1 MLTSSNY
8 KQTGPKN
15 QSLVEP
21 TAYTNGHGPAADGL
35 NPNHLAMLIDG
46 SGISPQVIAA
56 RGYRSINNID
66 DLHRHGFANLH
77 RKNVPGFLI
86 PVHTPDRSQP
96 FAVYR
101 PDNPRVIEEKDK
113 GKLPDGT
120 YPCKTNKYEMP
131 KGESMRLDCP
141 PVCAENM
148 GDPSVTLWI
157 TEGPKKA
164 DALASRGLCAVALL
178 GVWNWRGRNSVG
190 GKALLADFHDIAIEG
205 RDIRIVFDSDVT
217 TNAQVDKA
225 RSELAEVLKR
235 KKAHVSVVTLL
246 PDPSGGKVGIDDY
259 FVQGGTVASLEAL
272 ASSQRAVTP
281 ARASGKREKPKSA
294 DYLAALTELGY
305 SFRMNECIDMVEV
318 NGVAI
323 SDGLERTI
331 RTKMRDKGFDYV
343 NVMEDVYWSRAYENR
358 YHPVRNYLSALEWDG
373 KDHVGTLAAHFTDKH
388 EPIQYPN
395 GARRSVFHAW
405 LWRWM
410 VGAVGKV
417 MGGDQNPMLV
427 LDGPQ
432 NIGKSFFARW
442 IGDLLPGYFI
452 EGAINPEDKDSYIR
466 LCSKWIWEVGELGAT
481 TRKADREA
489 LKDFITR
496 REVTVRVP
504 FGRHDITK
512 PAMASL
518 IGTINNESGFLKDP
532 TGNRRFLV
540 MTLQDIEWDYSEKI
554 DPRQL
559 WAQAVAAYKAG
570 ERGRLEPVE
579 AKLQSQLNGGYEIDD
594 PIEDYLL
601 ACFEITNNPND
612 FVSTRVIAET
622 LQNAGLKGT
631 STTGVMMNITAPA
644 KKIGLEKGLYHVKTR
659 RKVEGRSKGVE
670 NGWFG
675 LQAKLTTAPTIS
687 QKAGV
692 TNHDAN
698 EIDF

>member
-217 TNAQVDKA
+217 TNAHVDKA
-225 RSELAEVLKR
+225 RSEIVEVLKR

-281 ARASGKREKPKSA
+281 ARASGKRQKPLSGDIIK
-294 DYLAALTELGY
+294 ALEAIGY
-305 SFRMNECIDMVEV
+305 GFRMRVLDDRIEV
-318 NGVAI
+318 NGVPI
-323 SDGLERTI
+323 SDTI
-331 RTKMRDKGFDYV
+331 GAIIRAKMRDAGFESMAAV
-343 NVMEDVYWSRAYENR
+343 EDVYKMAAALNA
-358 YHPVRNYLSALEWDG
+358 YHPIKDYLNSLKWDG
-373 KDHVGTLAAHFTDKH
+373 VDHIARLSSYFPDTHDPIRYPDGTEK
-388 EPIQYPN
+388 
-395 GARRSVFHAW
+395 SVFHAW
-405 LWRWM
+405 LQRWL
-410 VGAVGKV
+410 VGAVGKAIR
-417 MGGDQNPMLV
+417 GNQNMMLV

-432 NIGKSFFARW
+432 DIGKSSFVAW
-442 IGDLLPGYFI
+442 LGSPLPQYFI
-452 EGAINPEDKDSYIR
+452 EGSVNPDDKDTFLR
-466 LCSKWIWEVGELGAT
+466 LISKWIWEVGELGAT
-481 TRKADREA
+481 TRKADVEA
-489 LKDFITR
+489 LKAFITQQ
-496 REVTVRVP
+496 EVTVRSP
-504 FGRHDITK
+504 YGRFDLTK
-512 PAMASL
+512 PAVASL
-518 IGTINNESGFLKDP
+518 IGTINNTDGFLNDP
-532 TGNRRFLV
+532 SGSRRFYV
-540 MTLQDIEWDYSEKI
+540 VTLRKI
-554 DPRQL
+554 DWAYSNEIDVNQL
-559 WAQAVAAYKAG
+559 WAQAVALFNAG
-570 ERGRLEPVE
+570 HTGRLDPTEKMVQDAMNKGYDLINPVE
-579 AKLQSQLNGGYEIDD
+579 
-594 PIEDYLL
+594 DYI
-601 ACFEITNNPND
+601 AQHFEITGDRAVFLTVPNMLERMKFLGYRGTD
-612 FVSTRVIAET
+612 LEIAKHFKR
-622 LQNAGLKGT
+622 A
-631 STTGVMMNITAPA
+631 M
-644 KKIGLEKGLYHVKTR
+644 
-659 RKVEGRSKGVE
+659 
-670 NGWFG
+670 
-675 LQAKLTTAPTIS
+675 AKLGIEQGRGPRLNGREKPAPRGYYGIKPRMLSESPSASGTQNQTSGTHAVPEDDI
-687 QKAGV
+687 
-692 TNHDAN
+692 
-698 EIDF
+698 IF